1 MQESEAIVVLLT
13 NIKSDH
19 ISITGD
25 DNINAPLNVW

>member
-1 MQESEAIVVLLT
+1 MQESEAIVLLT

-25 DNINAPLNVW
+25 DNINAPLNV